1 MILFVHERLES
12 RGPVACGACGR
23 VRRGQSHSYRVPGS
37 GLRFCGPCR
46 AGRPDRCQAAAE
58 ADERVHFAGPR
69 ALAREEGLAGSVVG
83 S

>member
-23 VRRGQSHSYRVPGS
+23 VRTGQSHTYRVPGS
-37 GLRFCGPCR
+37 RLRFCGPCR
-46 AGRPDRCQAAAE
+46 ARRPGECQAAAE
-58 ADERVHFAGPR
+58 ADERVQFAGLR
-69 ALAREEGLAGSVVG
+69 ALAGEEGLEAGVVG